1 MKRAMMLAA
10 LIGMLLA
17 AANRAEDP
25 APLVLEAKV
34 PLGAVAGRIDHFA
47 FDPDEH
53 RLLVAFR
60 SPAKL
65 MVFATRTGKLEGSF
79 DTCRDADD
87 VFVDPQRRRL
97 YGSCG
102 EGVID

>member
-17 AANRAEDP
+17 AASRAEDP

-47 FDPDEH
+47 FDP
-53 RLLVAFR
+53 AIGNFCSWPNSAMTAWASSTSR
-60 SPAKL
+60 SA
-65 MVFATRTGKLEGSF
+65 RSF
-79 DTCRDADD
+79 IGFPR
-87 VFVDPQRRRL
+87 
-97 YGSCG
+97 
-102 EGVID
+102 